1 MGIKSRENSIDSP
14 KVVVGEIDTRAPFQ
28 SVRAAVSLFGEGALI
43 NSKTELKKPKPKP
56 LLTEVFFKFNNWMK
70 IFNE

>member
-28 SVRAAVSLFGEGALI
+28 SVRAAVSLFGEGSLI
-43 NSKTELKKPKPKP
+43 NSKTALKKPKP
-56 LLTEVFFKFNNWMK
+56 LLPEVFFQFNNWMK